1 MKFFF
6 FSRSLVV
13 LNYALIWNILEAQ
26 HIVVGFGVVWWV
38 WCVWMHQRQQQQ
50 ATKNIQR
57 KKKVA
62 VGDATYLKF
71 PTYFCHTLHQNF
83 QEIIKK
89 GSFITGYD

>member
-1 MKFFF
+1 VFGCINVSN
-6 FSRSLVV
+6 SRLQKTFR
-13 LNYALIWNILEAQ
+13 E
-26 HIVVGFGVVWWV
+26 
-38 WCVWMHQRQQQQ
+38 
-50 ATKNIQR
+50 

-83 QEIIKK
+83 QELIKK